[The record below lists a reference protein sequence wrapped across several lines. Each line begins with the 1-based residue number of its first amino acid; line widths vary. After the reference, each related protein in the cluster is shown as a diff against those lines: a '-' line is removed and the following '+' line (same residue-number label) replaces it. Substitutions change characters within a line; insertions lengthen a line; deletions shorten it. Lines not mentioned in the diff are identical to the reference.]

1 LYSGD
6 IATGEWLELK
16 EEALI
21 PAVPFKNC
29 PIRTSLGVLG
39 KKWTLLV
46 LRDIDFLKI
55 DRFNQ
60 ILRTL
65 PGLTPRV
72 LSMRLRELEKNGIIK
87 QIEVQKT
94 PKLVKW
100 GLTIKGGDR
109 LSILMSFIAFGSRW
123 YSTVFDDKHP
133 RTPEQL
139 FPRQVKYSPIIKN
152 V

>member
-1 LYSGD
+1 L
-6 IATGEWLELK
+6 T

-21 PAVPFKNC
+21 PAVPFINC

-39 KKWTLLV
+39 KKWTMLIM
-46 LRDIDFLKI
+46 RDIGFLKV

-72 LSMRLRELEKNGIIK
+72 LSMRLLELKKNGFIK
-87 QIEVQKT
+87 EIEVQR
-94 PKLVKW
+94 PRLVRW
-100 GLTIKGGDR
+100 ALTVKGRDT
-109 LSILMSFIAFGSRW
+109 LPILMSFIAFGSRW
-123 YSTVFDDKHP
+123 YSDVVFQDKQP
-133 RTPEQL
+133 RTPEEL
-139 FPRQVKYSPIIKN
+139 FPKRVKFEPIIKN